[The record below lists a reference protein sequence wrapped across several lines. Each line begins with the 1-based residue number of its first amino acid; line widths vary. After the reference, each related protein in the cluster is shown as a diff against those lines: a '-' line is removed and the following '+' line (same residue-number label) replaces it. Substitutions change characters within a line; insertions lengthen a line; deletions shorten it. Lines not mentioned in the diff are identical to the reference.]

1 MPSLTVFFTAITFRP
16 VLLTSIM
23 SFLARSATS
32 RAAAASLTA
41 KRTASLVGQRNFA
54 SEAAASGLGPS
65 FKLSEDQ
72 EAYQELARRFTAENI
87 IPAARHHD
95 ETMEYPWQIIKDA
108 HAAGL
113 VNTHIPEEY
122 GGAGLS
128 LLEGALVTEEL
139 AYGCS
144 GIQTAIEANGL
155 AEAPLLVA
163 GSHELKQKYL
173 GRMTEEPLVAS
184 YCVTEPGAGS
194 DVANITTK
202 AEKKG
207 NKWVLNGT
215 KMWITNGGHAN
226 WFFVL
231 AKTDPTQKA
240 NKSMTGFIVDGDSAG
255 IIRGRKEINMG
266 QRCSDTR
273 MITFEN
279 VEVPEE
285 NVIGKPGDGFKIA
298 MGAFDITRPLI
309 AAGAT
314 GVASRAL
321 TEAATYAHERKT
333 MGRPIIQHQAIAFTL
348 ADMAVRVEASRN
360 LTWRAAATKDAG
372 ERNSYFASVAKVFAS
387 NAAVRNADDAV
398 QVLGGMGF
406 NTEAPVEKLYRD
418 SKIFEIYEGPSQIQ
432 KLIISRFV
440 EERFKP

>member
-1 MPSLTVFFTAITFRP
+1 
-16 VLLTSIM
+16 M
-23 SFLARSATS
+23 SFLARRAGLSISRNATLRRS
-32 RAAAASLTA
+32 
-41 KRTASLVGQRNFA
+41 FA
-54 SEAAASGLGPS
+54 SEAAVHAGPS

-72 EAYQELARRFTAENI
+72 EAYQELARRFTAEHI
-87 IPAARHHD
+87 IPNARHHD
-95 ETMEYPWQIIKDA
+95 QTMEYPWEIIKAA

-122 GGAGLS
+122 GGPGLH
-128 LLEGALVTEEL
+128 LMDGALISEEL

-163 GSHELKQKYL
+163 GSHELKSKYL
-173 GRMTEEPLVAS
+173 GRMTEEPLMAS

-207 NKWVLNGT
+207 DKWILNGT

-226 WFFVL
+226 WYFVL
-231 AKTDPTQKA
+231 AKTDPSQKP

-255 IIRGRKEINMG
+255 ITKGKKEINMG

-273 MITFEN
+273 MITFED

-285 NVIGKPGDGFKIA
+285 NIIGKPGDGFKIA

-309 AAGAT
+309 AAAAT
-314 GVASRAL
+314 GLASRCL
-321 TEAATYAHERKT
+321 MEAATYAHERKT
-333 MGRPIIQHQAIAFTL
+333 MGRPIIQHQAIAFLL
-348 ADMAVRVEASRN
+348 ADMAMRVESSRN
-360 LTWRAAATKDAG
+360 LTWRAAATKDQG
-372 ERNSYFASVAKVFAS
+372 ERNSYFASVAKAIAS
-387 NAAVRNADDAV
+387 NAAVANANDAV
-398 QVLGGMGF
+398 QVYGGMGY
-406 NTEAPVEKLYRD
+406 NSESSVEKLYRD
-418 SKIFEIYEGPSQIQ
+418 AKIFELYEGTSQIQ
-432 KLIISRFV
+432 RLIISRFI